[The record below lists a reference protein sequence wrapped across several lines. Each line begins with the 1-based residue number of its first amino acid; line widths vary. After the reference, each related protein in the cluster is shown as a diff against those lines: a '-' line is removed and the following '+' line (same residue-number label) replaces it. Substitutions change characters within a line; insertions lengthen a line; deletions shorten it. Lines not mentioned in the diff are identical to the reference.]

1 MSNSAILITCL
12 IAIAVA
18 IGASFKWK
26 LNMGILSM
34 AFAFVIGCLMQGQTA
49 STVFGFWPDNLIFF
63 MIASALFYGFAR
75 ENGTLTALAAKSC
88 GGSEKMLKYFPGYF
102 L

>member
-75 ENGTLTALAAKSC
+75 ENGTLTAF
-88 GGSEKMLKYFPGYF
+88 GSKILWRFRKNVKIF
-102 L
+102 LWVFL